1 MSGGQPVAVVTGAA
15 RGLGQA
21 IADRLVADG
30 YGVVYADLNADG
42 SRDAAAAVDPAGAS
56 TLAVELDVR
65 ELDSVQASLEA
76 AIERW
81 GHVDAWVNNAA
92 VTIARS
98 FFEIDPSE
106 WDDLIATNL
115 RGTYFGCRVAGLH
128 MRERGAGRIVNL
140 SSIAGQRGASTNGVH
155 YAASKAGIVAI
166 TRFAAS
172 ELAPFGV
179 TVNAIAPAAIEGPSV
194 AAVPADQVAA
204 MVRTIPVGRLGRP
217 EEVAA
222 LVAFL
227 VSDDA
232 GFVTGATY
240 DINGGMLMR

>member
-1 MSGGQPVAVVTGAA
+1 MSERRVAVVTGAA

-21 IADRLVADG
+21 IADRLTDDG
-30 YGVVYADLNADG
+30 YGVVYADLDG
-42 SRDAAAAVDPAGAS
+42 GAAEAAATGS
-56 TLAVELDVR
+56 GSLAVELDIR
-65 ELDSVQASLEA
+65 ELASVEA
-76 AIERW
+76 CLAAA
-81 GHVDAWVNNAA
+81 VDRHGGVDVWVNNAA

-106 WDDLIATNL
+106 WDEVITTNL
-115 RGTYFGCRVAGLH
+115 RGTYFGCRVAGPH
-128 MRERGAGRIVNL
+128 MRDRGGGRIVNL
-140 SSIAGQRGASTNGVH
+140 ASIAGQRGASVNGVH

-172 ELAPFGV
+172 ELASSGV

-194 AAVPADQVAA
+194 AAVPAETIEA
-204 MVRTIPVGRLGRP
+204 MVKTIPVRRLGRP

-222 LVAFL
+222 LVAYL
-227 VSDDA
+227 ASDEA